1 MGLQPFIYR
10 MSILF
15 GFMIMIPCFFV
26 YAANTVTLT
35 HVHGL
40 NYSADGKKVF
50 IPSHHG
56 LTIYSEGHWFKAK
69 GPAHDYMG
77 FSVTKDAFYSSG
89 HPAQGSLLM
98 NPFGLIK
105 SRDGGETWDHL
116 GLKGESDFHLLA
128 TGYETNVVYVVNH
141 APNSRMDRSGLYYTA
156 DDGKKWNFAKKQ
168 GVDGNVISIGV
179 HPLDSNVVA
188 VGTKAGLYLSK
199 DKGNNFQPIKNGMQI
214 LSIFFEL
221 DQKHLWFSGFDAG
234 ASLTRLNLETK
245 KTESITVPPMERDA
259 VAYIAQNP
267 VNHKEFTIATFKKDV
282 YQSFDQGKTWKQIAK
297 GGDTL

>member
-1 MGLQPFIYR
+1 MRLQPFIYR
-10 MSILF
+10 ISILF
-15 GFMIMIPCFFV
+15 AFMIMSLCFSV
-26 YAANTVTLT
+26 YAASPVKLT

-56 LTIYSEGHWFKAK
+56 LAIYSEGHWSKAK

-89 HPAQGSLLM
+89 HPAPGSPLK

-105 SRDGGETWDHL
+105 SLDGGETWDKL
-116 GLKGESDFHLLA
+116 GLMGESDFHLLA
-128 TGYETNVVYVVNH
+128 TGYETNVVYVLNH
-141 APNSRMDRSGLYYTA
+141 APNSRMDRPGLYYTA

-168 GVDGNVISIGV
+168 GVNGNVTGIGA
-179 HPLDSNVVA
+179 HPSDSNVVA
-188 VGTKAGLYLSK
+188 VGTNAGLYLSK
-199 DKGNNFQPIKNGMQI
+199 DKGDHFQPIKNGMQI

-221 DQKHLWFSGFDAG
+221 DQKHLWFSGFDG
-234 ASLTRLNLETK
+234 RVSLTRLNLETK
-245 KTESITVPPMERDA
+245 KTEAITIPPMERDA

-297 GGDTL
+297 AGNT